1 MLEAGSV
8 DLALAD
14 LPYGKAHERLDVG
27 ALLRGLS
34 RVLRLGG
41 RALLVANA
49 GSGGVA
55 AACAKAAA
63 RFPFPG
69 AWRCVGETA
78 HWAGGVACCAL
89 ALELVARTG
98 EAAVEAAAGRGE
110 EVEADVVHLKKVAR
124 RV

>member
-1 MLEAGSV
+1 M
-8 DLALAD
+8 
-14 LPYGKAHERLDVG
+14 
-27 ALLRGLS
+27 
-34 RVLRLGG
+34 
-41 RALLVANA
+41 
-49 GSGGVA
+49 
-55 AACAKAAA
+55 
-63 RFPFPG
+63 
-69 AWRCVGETA
+69 WRCVGETA